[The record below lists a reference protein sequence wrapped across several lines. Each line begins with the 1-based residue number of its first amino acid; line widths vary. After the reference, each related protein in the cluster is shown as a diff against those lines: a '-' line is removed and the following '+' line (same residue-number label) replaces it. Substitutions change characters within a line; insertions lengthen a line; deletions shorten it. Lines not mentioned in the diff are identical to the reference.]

1 MIEIVTDAS
10 WKDSRA
16 GVGLV
21 ISGLSDGTQTR
32 SYAFPCK
39 TSVDAEYEGVA
50 RAVDLLSSYRQVGRI
65 WNDCSTAVVE
75 WQGRI
80 RDEGKAH
87 LLTVEFMRDH
97 ERDSRYGLAHRL
109 SVRAREGTGS
119 VSPLAV
125 RRKSVKPETK
135 VQVQRC
141 VVVIDDVH
149 NFHDLAMYFVRLP
162 DAVTPSV
169 YNVSLSNGQAC
180 FVTFLQEH
188 EQEVLAQCITQEQIP
203 ATVYVQS

>member
-10 WKDSRA
+10 WKNNRA

-21 ISGLSDGTQTR
+21 ISGLAEGTQTR
-32 SYAFPCK
+32 SYAFTCK
-39 TSVDAEYEGVA
+39 TSMDAEYEGVA
-50 RAVDLLSSYRQVGRI
+50 RALDLLGSLRRDGRV

-87 LLTVEFMRDH
+87 LYTVEFMRDQ
-97 ERDSRYGLAHRL
+97 ERDDRYHLAHRL
-109 SVRAREGTGS
+109 SVRARENGGS
-119 VSPLAV
+119 VSPLAI
-125 RRKSVKPETK
+125 RARAPRAEAKVK
-135 VQVQRC
+135 VQRC

-149 NFHDLAMYFVRLP
+149 NYHDLALYFVRLP

-169 YNVSLSNGQAC
+169 YNISLANGQAC

-188 EQEVLAQCITQEQIP
+188 EQEVLAASILEEKIP